1 MRSRRGL
8 LLVLLL
14 VLLAALAAPH
24 PASACGGPD
33 SADVDL
39 PLEPIAVRSGRW
51 LYPWDGWESSAHP
64 VTYFLYAFA
73 ARDPALYAALDRELG
88 LAAEGSPELALA
100 DPVAPGTTAF
110 HAALQRG
117 DLGAADTAAR
127 ATVEA
132 ILDLPAPLA
141 EPYGEEL
148 RLAVEFIELR
158 PRLTGADPAGVAAWF
173 SSTAAPMTLPTSLR
187 AAAEVR
193 GAGVPKAPPGASNP
207 RAASLRWRMLGQALH
222 DGIPDG
228 WTAPE
233 IAKAAAAAG
242 DPGFGHLHQQ
252 LESWLHDYPGHPLA
266 DFVRLKQV
274 RLDYLAGDADGA
286 WARLLEMYPRHP
298 ARVANELRFL
308 TKQGVTPAKLPANL
322 PTEARVG
329 LLNTYPLDED
339 AWASLWGQAEAA
351 RAANQPWGL
360 AVQEKLLV
368 GLLDQDASDA
378 GTDAPR
384 RPLPP
389 GFPSTAA
396 APSATWA
403 KARMLL
409 MAARPAGAATPDF
422 LAQVALVDA
431 RDPDLPAVLAHVA
444 LGRGDWLGAIRTP
457 GLDPAA
463 VQYLVRVL
471 APEDVVRQLVD
482 DADAGIRWEARLGI
496 ASRELASTGDWA
508 TAARWLDPVDP
519 ERAALWRRLGAEARV
534 QTPAGVLAYAR
545 DLRASGGSVFVGN
558 SYEDVV
564 WYRSLP
570 YSRAPEG
577 WNSHPDFP
585 ALAEWPATEAWLKRS
600 FATWYALGAYATWLE
615 MLPGRPKDAAY
626 TQAMTVLAEA
636 DATYNVLLNY
646 GSGEYYAWAS
656 VLPTSEPARDI
667 RRVGKVLRA
676 K

>member
-1 MRSRRGL
+1 MRSRRGS
-8 LLVLLL
+8 LL
-14 VLLAALAAPH
+14 VLLAALAAPR

-33 SADVDL
+33 SVDVDL
-39 PLEPIAVRSGRW
+39 ALEPIAVRSGQW
-51 LYPWDGWESSAHP
+51 LYPWDGWETSALP
-64 VTYFLYAFA
+64 VTRFLYPLAVD
-73 ARDPALYAALDRELG
+73 DPPLYAALDRDLG
-88 LAAEGSPELALA
+88 VARDGAPDLAFP
-100 DPVAPGTTAF
+100 DPVAPSTAAF
-110 HAALQRG
+110 QAALQRG
-117 DLGAADTAAR
+117 DLRAADTAAR

-141 EPYGEEL
+141 EPYGEDL

-158 PRLTGADPAGVAAWF
+158 PRLAGADRAGVAAWF
-173 SSTAAPMTLPTSLR
+173 ASTSAPITLPASLR

-193 GAGVPKAPPGASNP
+193 AAGVPTTAPSPANP
-207 RAASLRWRMLGQALH
+207 RAASLRWRMLLQALH
-222 DGIPDG
+222 DGVPDG

-233 IAKAAAAAG
+233 IAAAAAAAG
-242 DPGFGHLHQQ
+242 DPRFGRLHKQ
-252 LESWLHDYPGHPLA
+252 LDTWLHDYPGHPLA
-266 DFVRLKQV
+266 DLVRLKKV

-286 WARLLEMYPRHP
+286 WALLVEMYPRHP

-308 TKQGVTPAKLPANL
+308 TMQGATPRDLPANL
-322 PTEARVG
+322 PLALRVG
-329 LLNTYPLDED
+329 LLNTHPLEPEAWGEAWRKAED
-339 AWASLWGQAEAA
+339 A

-368 GLLDQDASDA
+368 GLLDLDAADG

-389 GFPSTAA
+389 GFPATAA

-409 MAARPAGAATPDF
+409 MAARPAVAATPDF
-422 LAQVALVDA
+422 LAQVALVEA
-431 RDPDLPAVLAHVA
+431 RDPDLPAALAHVA
-444 LGRGDWLGAIRTP
+444 LGQGDWVRAIRTP

-471 APEDVVRQLVD
+471 APEDVVQQLVD
-482 DADAGIRWEARLGI
+482 DADANIRWEARLGV

-508 TAARWLDPVDP
+508 NAARWLDPVDP
-519 ERAALWRRLGAEARV
+519 SRASLWRELGAAASDR
-534 QTPAGVLAYAR
+534 TPAGVLAYAR
-545 DLRASGGSVFVGN
+545 ELRESGGSVFVGN
-558 SYEDVV
+558 AYDDVL

-577 WNSHPDFP
+577 WNAHPDFP

-600 FATWYALGAYATWLE
+600 FATWYALGAYARWLD
-615 MLPGRPKDAAY
+615 MLPAGRPRGAAY
-626 TQAMTVLAEA
+626 TEAMTVLAEA

-646 GSGEYYAWAS
+646 GSGAYYAWGS
-656 VLPTSEPARDI
+656 VLPTSAPAKDI
-667 RRVGKVLRA
+667 RRVGRVLRA

>member
-1 MRSRRGL
+1 MRSRRGCL
-8 LLVLLL
+8 LLVLLS
-14 VLLAALAAPH
+14 ALAAP
-24 PASACGGPD
+24 PARACGGPD
-33 SADVDL
+33 SADLDL
-39 PLEPIAVRSGRW
+39 VLEPIAVRSGRW
-51 LYPWDGWESSAHP
+51 LYPWDGWENTAKP
-64 VTYFLYAFA
+64 VTRFLYGFA
-73 ARDPALYAALDRELG
+73 VQDAPLYAALDRDLG
-88 LAAEGSPELALA
+88 RTVEGAPEPAFA
-100 DPVAPGTTAF
+100 DPVAPSTAAF
-110 HAALQRG
+110 HAALGRG
-117 DLGAADTAAR
+117 DLATAEAAAR
-127 ATVEA
+127 AMVEA
-132 ILDLPAPLA
+132 VLDLPAPLA
-141 EPYGEEL
+141 EPHGEEL

-158 PRLTGADPAGVAAWF
+158 PRLVGADKAGVAAWF
-173 SSTAAPMTLPTSLR
+173 SSTFAPMTLPTSLR

-193 GAGVPKAPPGASNP
+193 DAGVPKAPPSASNP

-242 DPGFGHLHQQ
+242 DPGFLHLHQQ
-252 LESWLHDYPGHPLA
+252 LDSWLRDYPSHPLA
-266 DFVRLKQV
+266 DFVRLKKV
-274 RLDYLAGDADGA
+274 RLAYLAGDADGA
-286 WARLLEMYPRHP
+286 WALLVEMYPRHP

-308 TKQGVTPAKLPANL
+308 TMQGATPAHLPPGL
-322 PTEARVG
+322 PIEARVG
-329 LLNTYPLDED
+329 LLNTHPLDDEGWSD
-339 AWASLWGQAEAA
+339 AWQQAERA
-351 RAANQPWGL
+351 RAAEQPWGL

-368 GLLDQDASDA
+368 GLLDQDAADA
-378 GTDAPR
+378 GIATQR

-389 GFPSTAA
+389 GFPATAT

-409 MAARPAGAATPDF
+409 MAARPAVAATPDF
-422 LAQVALVDA
+422 FAQVALVDA
-431 RDPDLPAVLAHVA
+431 SDPDLPAVLAHVA

-508 TAARWLDPVDP
+508 RAARWLDPVDP

-545 DLRASGGSVFVGN
+545 DLRASAGAVFVGN
-558 SYEDVV
+558 SYDDVL

-570 YSRAPEG
+570 YTRPPGE
-577 WNSHPDFP
+577 WNAHPDFP

-600 FATWYALGAYATWLE
+600 FATWYALGAYAHWLD
-615 MLPGRPKDAAY
+615 MLPAGRPKGAAY
-626 TQAMTVLAEA
+626 TEAMTVLAEA
-636 DATYNVLLNY
+636 DATYNVLVNY
-646 GSGEYYAWAS
+646 GSSAYYAWGS

-667 RRVGKVLRA
+667 RRVGETLRS